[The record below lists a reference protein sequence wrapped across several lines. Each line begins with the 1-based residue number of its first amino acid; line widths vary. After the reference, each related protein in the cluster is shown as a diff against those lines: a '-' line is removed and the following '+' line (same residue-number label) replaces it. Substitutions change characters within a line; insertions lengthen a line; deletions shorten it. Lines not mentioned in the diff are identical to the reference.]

1 MEIMDEDKLI
11 KLPILKYYDENIKKW
26 IVNKISSSEIPFNEI
41 VFSEKANFPIPG
53 VSEILYIDVIKKNIY
68 IWDDTISEYNIINTG
83 DIETDIES
91 ITKEEIEALFI

>member
-11 KLPILKYYDENIKKW
+11 KLPILKYFDENIKKW

-83 DIETDIES
+83 DIENDIES

>member
-41 VFSEKANFPIPG
+41 VFSELIKFVP
-53 VSEILYIDVIKKNIY
+53 KKNAF
-68 IWDDTISEYNIINTG
+68 
-83 DIETDIES
+83 
-91 ITKEEIEALFI
+91 KK